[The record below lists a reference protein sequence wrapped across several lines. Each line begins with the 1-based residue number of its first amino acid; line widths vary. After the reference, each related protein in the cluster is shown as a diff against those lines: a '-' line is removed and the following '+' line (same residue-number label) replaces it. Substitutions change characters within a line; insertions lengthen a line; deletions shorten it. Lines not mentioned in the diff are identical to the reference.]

1 MSQISPLIF
10 QPAAESRGGA
20 PLPECDFRCA
30 CAAVNAEHPLLAAEC
45 SIATVVSDVEGN
57 VSTVAGGPQQ
67 GVPFDRAIEAGGTDL
82 LGRVELVNNRF
93 PVSVKLINTGSS
105 SIEIAAEEAER
116 ALYILSAPN
125 GATLL
130 RDDRRLPIRE
140 NNAYFIR
147 PGGTYEID
155 AGVLAIE
162 VRAQR
167 RAARGAGA
175 DAFDQSGEAFDYQ
188 PFEKRSHIT
197 SLFTTVTRLITSPN
211 VQIERVRFM
220 GELEQEIPYAE
231 PVLWFVLKGSG
242 AILYDEKKS
251 VPFTVGDAVLL
262 PANLAD
268 GQLRT
273 DVDCDW
279 LEITLPTASD
289 LADFAR
295 PDSAQLQ
302 ARDGT
307 PAAPIGLNIDPS
319 LRKK

>member
-1 MSQISPLIF
+1 MSQISPIIF
-10 QPAAESRGGA
+10 KTAADSDGGV
-20 PLPECDFRCA
+20 PLPDCEFRRA
-30 CAAVNAEHPLLAAEC
+30 CAAVNAEHPLLSAEC
-45 SIATVVSDVEGN
+45 SVATVVSDAEGD
-57 VSTVAGGPQQ
+57 VSTIAGGPQQ
-67 GVPFDRAIEAGGTDL
+67 GVAFNRAIEAGGTDL

-105 SIEIAAEEAER
+105 SVEIAAEAVER
-116 ALYILSAPN
+116 ALYILAAPT
-125 GATLL
+125 GATLI
-130 RDDRRLPIRE
+130 RDGQPLSIRA
-140 NNAYFIR
+140 NNAYFIS
-147 PGGTYEID
+147 PGGTCEID
-155 AGVLAIE
+155 AGVLA
-162 VRAQR
+162 VDVCARR
-167 RAARGAGA
+167 RATRGAGA
-175 DAFDQSGEAFDYQ
+175 DAFDQSGDAFDYQ

-211 VQIERVRFM
+211 MQIERVRFM

-242 AILYDEKKS
+242 AILYDGKNS
-251 VPFTVGDAVLL
+251 VLFTVGDAVLL

-307 PAAPIGLNIDPS
+307 PAAPIGLNIDPN